1 MCCQLNGVA
10 CIDSIEYS
18 RSRSSIHSLDTS
30 NRRPVFAPAG
40 PKKALAF
47 RAVPLEGPGA
57 RRGEQRRSILIIVFE
72 RNLHAE
78 PTPIFSIFPAMN
90 RYITFLLMGAPGSG
104 KGTQG
109 KVLGTVPRFFH
120 CACGEVFR
128 SLDLRTP
135 LGQKFIDYSSKGLLV
150 PDDLTVELWRTKI
163 EAQVLEAEFKP
174 DIDALVLDGIP
185 RNVNQA
191 KLMEKLI
198 DVKQVFHLSCPKR
211 DELVRRLRKRA
222 IKDNR
227 LDDANEDVIRKRL
240 ATYEEETKPVL
251 EFYSSLVTNIDALQP
266 PVKVLQDIL
275 GVIWSTHDAVMAFN
289 A

>member
-1 MCCQLNGVA
+1 
-10 CIDSIEYS
+10 
-18 RSRSSIHSLDTS
+18 
-30 NRRPVFAPAG
+30 
-40 PKKALAF
+40 
-47 RAVPLEGPGA
+47 
-57 RRGEQRRSILIIVFE
+57 
-72 RNLHAE
+72 
-78 PTPIFSIFPAMN
+78 MN
-90 RYITFLLMGAPGSG
+90 RYVTYLFLGAPGSG

-109 KVLGTVPRFFH
+109 KVLGTIPRFFH

-135 LGQKFIDYSSKGLLV
+135 LGQKFVEYSSKGLLV
-150 PDDLTVELWRTKI
+150 PDDLTVELWRNKI
-163 EAQVLEAEFKP
+163 QAQVLEAEFKP

-191 KLMEKLI
+191 KLMENLI
-198 DVKQVFHLSCPKR
+198 DVRRVFHLSCPNR

-227 LDDANEDVIRKRL
+227 LDDASEEVIRKRL
-240 ATYEEETKPVL
+240 ATFEEETKPVL
-251 EFYSSLVTNIDALQP
+251 NFYSSLVTRVDALQP

-275 GVIWSTHDAVMAFN
+275 GVIWDTRDGVLTFN

>member
-1 MCCQLNGVA
+1 
-10 CIDSIEYS
+10 
-18 RSRSSIHSLDTS
+18 
-30 NRRPVFAPAG
+30 
-40 PKKALAF
+40 
-47 RAVPLEGPGA
+47 
-57 RRGEQRRSILIIVFE
+57 
-72 RNLHAE
+72 
-78 PTPIFSIFPAMN
+78 MN
-90 RYITFLLMGAPGSG
+90 RYVTYLFMGAPGSG

-109 KVLGTVPRFFH
+109 KALGAVPRFFH

-135 LGQKFIDYSSKGLLV
+135 LGQKFVEYSSKGLLV

-191 KLMEKLI
+191 KLMENLI
-198 DVKQVFHLSCPKR
+198 DVRGVFHLSCPNR
-211 DELVRRLRKRA
+211 NELVRRLRKRA

-227 LDDANEDVIRKRL
+227 LDDASEEVIRKRL

-251 EFYSSLVTNIDALQP
+251 DFYSGLVTEIDALQP

-275 GVIWSTHDAVMAFN
+275 VVIWNTRDGVMTFN

>member
-1 MCCQLNGVA
+1 
-10 CIDSIEYS
+10 
-18 RSRSSIHSLDTS
+18 
-30 NRRPVFAPAG
+30 
-40 PKKALAF
+40 
-47 RAVPLEGPGA
+47 
-57 RRGEQRRSILIIVFE
+57 
-72 RNLHAE
+72 
-78 PTPIFSIFPAMN
+78 MN
-90 RYITFLLMGAPGSG
+90 RYLTYLFLGAPGSG

-109 KVLGTVPRFFH
+109 KVLGMIPRFFH

-135 LGQKFIDYSSKGLLV
+135 LGQKFVEYSSKGLLV

-163 EAQVLEAEFKP
+163 EAQVLEGEFKP

-191 KLMEKLI
+191 KLMGNLI
-198 DVKQVFHLSCPKR
+198 DVRRVFHLSCPSR

-227 LDDANEDVIRKRL
+227 FDDASEEVIRKRL
-240 ATYEEETKPVL
+240 ATFEEETKPVL
-251 EFYSSLVTNIDALQP
+251 NFYSSQVTNVDALQP

-275 GVIWSTHDAVMAFN
+275 EVIWNTRDGVMTFN

>member
-1 MCCQLNGVA
+1 
-10 CIDSIEYS
+10 
-18 RSRSSIHSLDTS
+18 
-30 NRRPVFAPAG
+30 
-40 PKKALAF
+40 
-47 RAVPLEGPGA
+47 
-57 RRGEQRRSILIIVFE
+57 
-72 RNLHAE
+72 
-78 PTPIFSIFPAMN
+78 
-90 RYITFLLMGAPGSG
+90 MGAPGSG

-135 LGQKFIDYSSKGLLV
+135 LGQKFVEYSSKGLLV

-191 KLMEKLI
+191 KLMEDLI
-198 DVKQVFHLSCPKR
+198 DVRRVFHLSCPNR
-211 DELVRRLRKRA
+211 GELVRRLRKRA

-227 LDDANEDVIRKRL
+227 FDDASEEVILKRL

-251 EFYSSLVTNIDALQP
+251 DFYSSRVTDVDALQP

-275 GVIWSTHDAVMAFN
+275 EVIWNTRDGVMTFN

>member
-1 MCCQLNGVA
+1 M
-10 CIDSIEYS
+10 DSAMAVDLC
-18 RSRSSIHSLDTS
+18 RNVRTS
-30 NRRPVFAPAG
+30 ALILQG
-40 PKKALAF
+40 P
-47 RAVPLEGPGA
+47 
-57 RRGEQRRSILIIVFE
+57 LI
-72 RNLHAE
+72 
-78 PTPIFSIFPAMN
+78 MN
-90 RYITFLLMGAPGSG
+90 RYVTYLFLGAPGSG

-109 KVLGTVPRFFH
+109 KVLGMIPRFFH

-135 LGQKFIDYSSKGLLV
+135 LGQKFVEYSSKGLLV
-150 PDDLTVELWRTKI
+150 PDDMTVELWRTKI

-191 KLMEKLI
+191 KLMENLI
-198 DVKQVFHLSCPKR
+198 DVRRVFHLSCPNR

-227 LDDANEDVIRKRL
+227 FDDASEEVIRKRL
-240 ATYEEETKPVL
+240 ATFEEETKPVL
-251 EFYSSLVTNIDALQP
+251 NFYSSLVTSVDALQP
-266 PVKVLQDIL
+266 PVKVLKDIL
-275 GVIWSTHDAVMAFN
+275 EVIWNTRDGVMTFN

>member
-1 MCCQLNGVA
+1 MPVDLCRNVRTSVDA
-10 CIDSIEYS
+10 SEPADI
-18 RSRSSIHSLDTS
+18 SSLTLP
-30 NRRPVFAPAG
+30 R
-40 PKKALAF
+40 
-47 RAVPLEGPGA
+47 
-57 RRGEQRRSILIIVFE
+57 
-72 RNLHAE
+72 
-78 PTPIFSIFPAMN
+78 MN
-90 RYITFLLMGAPGSG
+90 RYVTYLFLGAPGSG

-109 KVLGTVPRFFH
+109 KVFGAIPRFFH

-135 LGQKFIDYSSKGLLV
+135 IGQKFVEYSSKGLLV
-150 PDDLTVELWRTKI
+150 PDDLTVELWRRKI

-191 KLMEKLI
+191 KLMEHLI
-198 DVKQVFHLSCPKR
+198 DVRRVFHLSCSNR

-227 LDDANEDVIRKRL
+227 FDDASEEVIRKRL
-240 ATYEEETKPVL
+240 ATFEEETKPVL
-251 EFYSSLVTNIDALQP
+251 NFYSSLVTNVDALQP

-275 GVIWSTHDAVMAFN
+275 GVIWETRDGVMTFN

>member
-1 MCCQLNGVA
+1 
-10 CIDSIEYS
+10 
-18 RSRSSIHSLDTS
+18 
-30 NRRPVFAPAG
+30 
-40 PKKALAF
+40 
-47 RAVPLEGPGA
+47 
-57 RRGEQRRSILIIVFE
+57 
-72 RNLHAE
+72 
-78 PTPIFSIFPAMN
+78 MN
-90 RYITFLLMGAPGSG
+90 RYLTYLFLGAPGSG

-109 KVLGTVPRFFH
+109 KVLGMIPRFFH

-135 LGQKFIDYSSKGLLV
+135 LGQKFVEYSSKGLLV

-163 EAQVLEAEFKP
+163 EAQVLEGEFKP

-191 KLMEKLI
+191 KLMGNLI
-198 DVKQVFHLSCPKR
+198 DVRRVFHLSCPNR

-227 LDDANEDVIRKRL
+227 FDDASEEVIRKRL
-240 ATYEEETKPVL
+240 ATFEEETKPVL
-251 EFYSSLVTNIDALQP
+251 NFYSSQVTNVDALQP

-275 GVIWSTHDAVMAFN
+275 EVIWNTRDGVMTFN

>member
-1 MCCQLNGVA
+1 
-10 CIDSIEYS
+10 
-18 RSRSSIHSLDTS
+18 
-30 NRRPVFAPAG
+30 
-40 PKKALAF
+40 
-47 RAVPLEGPGA
+47 
-57 RRGEQRRSILIIVFE
+57 
-72 RNLHAE
+72 
-78 PTPIFSIFPAMN
+78 MN
-90 RYITFLLMGAPGSG
+90 RYVTYLFMGAPGSG

-109 KVLGTVPRFFH
+109 KALGAVPRFFH

-135 LGQKFIDYSSKGLLV
+135 LGQKFVEYSSKGLLV

-191 KLMEKLI
+191 KLMENLI
-198 DVKQVFHLSCPKR
+198 DVRRVFHLSCPNR
-211 DELVRRLRKRA
+211 NELVRRLRKRA

-227 LDDANEDVIRKRL
+227 LDDASEEVIRKRL
-240 ATYEEETKPVL
+240 ACYEEETKPVL
-251 EFYSSLVTNIDALQP
+251 NFYSDVVTEIDALQP

-275 GVIWSTHDAVMAFN
+275 VVIWNTRDGVMTFN

>member
-1 MCCQLNGVA
+1 MTRYVT
-10 CIDSIEYS
+10 Y
-18 RSRSSIHSLDTS
+18 
-30 NRRPVFAPAG
+30 
-40 PKKALAF
+40 
-47 RAVPLEGPGA
+47 
-57 RRGEQRRSILIIVFE
+57 LI
-72 RNLHAE
+72 
-78 PTPIFSIFPAMN
+78 
-90 RYITFLLMGAPGSG
+90 MGAPGSG

-109 KVLGTVPRFFH
+109 KVLGKVPRFFH

-128 SLDLRTP
+128 SLDLRTAI
-135 LGQKFIDYSSKGLLV
+135 GQKFIDYSSKGLLV

-191 KLMEKLI
+191 KLMEQLI
-198 DVKQVFHLSCPKR
+198 DVKQVFHLSCPER

-227 LDDANEDVIRKRL
+227 LDDANEEVIRKRL
-240 ATYEEETKPVL
+240 LTYEEETKPVL
-251 EFYSSLVTNIDALQP
+251 DFYQDLVTTIDALQP
-266 PVKVLQDIL
+266 PVKVLQDIIS
-275 GVIWSTHDAVMAFN
+275 VIWSSRNGSIAFN